1 MSWLTYSTSA
11 PGKWVLAGEHTVL
24 RGGSAI
30 ALPHPEFRLRL
41 DFRPA
46 AGILAVEPDLATPVL
61 HELLKIAKEWLALR
75 GTKMELPRG
84 ELRIA
89 STIPFGA
96 GLGSSAAL
104 SVATARWVLSA
115 HSLDR
120 ALERDLAR
128 EMENRFH
135 GKSSGMDVA
144 VVSIGEP
151 IHFSMAEGAVE
162 LGIRHLPPFV
172 FADSGLRAA
181 TRDCIEKVEALRRS
195 DPARGDALD
204 REMSRATAEIID
216 GLRAYNE
223 AIDGKSRAEKGSA
236 LARVAIG
243 MKRAGEVFG
252 AWGLVPEEAQA
263 VIANLEREGVR
274 SPRLTGAG
282 GGGYVV
288 GLARPPIG
296 GVTR

>member
-1 MSWLTYSTSA
+1 MSWLTYSTQA

-24 RGGSAI
+24 RGGAAI

-46 AGILAVEPDLATPVL
+46 TGNLVVEPDLASPVM
-61 HELLKIAKEWLALR
+61 HELLKIAKEWLANR

-84 ELRIA
+84 PLRIS

-104 SVATARWVLSA
+104 SVATARWVLTA

-120 ALERDLAR
+120 SLERELAR

-151 IHFSMAEGAVE
+151 ICFTMAEGAVG
-162 LGIRHLPPFV
+162 LGIQNLPPFV
-172 FADSGLRAA
+172 FVDSGMRAS
-181 TRDCIEKVEALRRS
+181 TRECIEKVEELRRA
-195 DPARGDALD
+195 DPARGDVLD
-204 REMSRATAEIID
+204 GEMNRATEEILA

-223 AIDGKSRAEKGSA
+223 AIDKKGVPSENVA
-236 LARVAIG
+236 LSLIAAG
-243 MKRAGEVFG
+243 MKRAGEVFA
-252 AWGLVPEEAQA
+252 AWELVPEEVQTLLGK
-263 VIANLEREGVR
+263 LERDGVR

-282 GGGYVV
+282 GGGYIV
-288 GLARPPIG
+288 GLR
-296 GVTR
+296 